1 MTLGIEA
8 RFTVSELDSGQEL
21 TLCQTILTSG
31 LCFLMI
37 LAALGPL
44 EIRRMKILREIQVP
58 MEKDASGIFIEWE
71 DGDGSQDVKIE
82 KKAK

>member
-1 MTLGIEA
+1 
-8 RFTVSELDSGQEL
+8 
-21 TLCQTILTSG
+21 
-31 LCFLMI
+31 MI